1 MPFCSCQYHCWSSLA
16 VLGLMGCAGQE
27 RLSTD
32 LANASLEPV
41 LWEPKPDS
49 FAPADPDGPP
59 PNACALRLRDRRTGF
74 EYQLQRSHAR
84 RIEARPSNGPKES
97 QWYQEGEYLRIF
109 DDEPVGRASSWVRI
123 ECGSWKVLGL
133 VSSQP

>member
-1 MPFCSCQYHCWSSLA
+1 MPFYPCQYACWASLA
-16 VLGLMGCAGQE
+16 VLALMGCAGHE

-59 PNACALRLRDRRTGF
+59 PNACALRLRDRRTDI
-74 EYQLQRSHAR
+74 EYQLQRHHAR
-84 RIEARPSNGPKES
+84 RVEARPSNGAEGS
-97 QWYQEGEYLRIF
+97 QWHQVGDYLRIF
-109 DDEPVGRASSWVRI
+109 DHEPVGRASSWVRI